1 MLLLS
6 NFFFNSS
13 SFTSDFFIE
22 KSRPV
27 FFKISARIL
36 EADAKI
42 IGTEGVIDTIPIIF
56 STFFYNRKY

>member
-42 IGTEGVIDTIPIIF
+42 IGTEGFIDIIPIIF
-56 STFFYNRKY
+56 PNLINN